1 MVDHRPSPHVLREY
15 ALLADGHRGALV
27 GPRGDV
33 AWLCAPRWHD
43 DAVFSE
49 LIGGSG
55 TFTITPSSRF
65 VWGGHYERAG
75 LIWRSRWVTDD
86 GITECREALAYPGD
100 PHRLILLRR
109 IMAVRD
115 ATDVAVQLF
124 PAARFGAEGMRDLHQ
139 TTGGRWCAEA
149 GSLRV
154 RVTGLPHARFR
165 DGEGLRADISLA
177 EGAHHD
183 IVVEISDRA
192 LPPPPDVDNLWSGT
206 ENAWQTAV
214 PEMNGGIAVDDTR
227 QSYAVLRGMTAPGGG
242 LAAAATL
249 GLPERARAGR
259 DYDYR
264 YVWIRDLCY
273 AGMAVAVA
281 EPLPLLDE
289 AVAFVTARLL
299 DDGPDLRPAY
309 TVDGENLPAEQALN
323 LPGYP
328 GGADI
333 VGNHAGKQFQLDAFG
348 EALQLLAAAAR
359 FGHLDT
365 PGYRAMSIAVRAIAQ
380 RWRDPDA
387 GIWELEQQRWAQSRL
402 ACVGGLRSAAACA
415 TRTDGAEWN
424 VLADAILADT
434 ADCGHPSGRWQRAP
448 ADSRVDAAL
457 LLPALRGAVP
467 ADHPRTRA
475 TVAAVADD
483 LARDFFVYRF
493 HHDGRP
499 LHEAEG
505 AFALCGFLM
514 AQAAHQR
521 GDVVSAVRYFERNR
535 TACGPPGLLS
545 EEYDVIQR
553 QMRGNLPQAFVH
565 ALLIESSLTLA
576 DSRAGNSALAGGRRQ

>member
-1 MVDHRPSPHVLREY
+1 MADRPSPHVLREY

-27 GPRGDV
+27 GPRGDIS
-33 AWLCAPRWHD
+33 WLCAPHWHD

-49 LIGGSG
+49 LIGGRG
-55 TFTITPSSRF
+55 VFTIAPTSRF

-100 PHRLILLRR
+100 PHRLILMRR
-109 IMAVRD
+109 IMAVRGP
-115 ATDVAVQLF
+115 TDVAVQLF
-124 PAARFGAEGMRDLHQ
+124 PAARFGAETMREVQ
-139 TTGGRWCAEA
+139 ATTGGRWCAET
-149 GSLRV
+149 GDLRI

-165 DGEGLRADISLA
+165 DGEGLCADVSLA

-183 IVVEISDRA
+183 IVVEISDVA
-192 LPPPPDVDNLWSGT
+192 LPAPPDVDHLWRST
-206 ENAWQTAV
+206 EEAWHTAV
-214 PEMNGGIAVDDTR
+214 PALNGGIAVEDTR

-289 AVAFVTARLL
+289 AVAFVSARLL

-309 TVDGENLPAEQALN
+309 TVDGGNLPAEQALN

-359 FGHLDT
+359 FDHLDT
-365 PGYRAMSIAVRAIAQ
+365 AGYQAMSTAARAIAQ

-387 GIWELEQQRWAQSRL
+387 GIWELDQRRWAQSRL
-402 ACVGGLRSAAACA
+402 ACVGGLRAAAACA
-415 TRTDGAEWN
+415 PRTDGAEWN
-424 VLADAILADT
+424 VLADAILADA

-448 ADSRVDAAL
+448 DDSRVDAAL
-457 LLPALRGAVP
+457 LLPALRGAIP

-499 LHEAEG
+499 LHDAEG

-514 AQAAHQR
+514 AQAAHQQ

-535 TACGPPGLLS
+535 AACGPPGLLS

-565 ALLIESSLTLA
+565 AMLIESSLTLA
-576 DSRAGNSALAGGRRQ
+576 DSRAGNSSLAGGRRQ